1 VLARDVAAGNL
12 SPPCINSDHGMTKH
26 LTFTLLTLGGLLAA
40 APAFGQ
46 GATGAISRPG
56 WSAGQAPSS
65 DFNRQGVPMT
75 RNEQVRQ
82 RAAAAR
88 GQAVQASQ
96 PRRAAGRRVS
106 R

>member
-1 VLARDVAAGNL
+1 
-12 SPPCINSDHGMTKH
+12 MTKR
-26 LTFTLLTLGGLLAA
+26 LAFTLLALGGLLAA
-40 APAFGQ
+40 APALAQ
-46 GATGAISRPG
+46 GATGAVSRPG

-96 PRRAAGRRVS
+96 PRRTTRRRVS